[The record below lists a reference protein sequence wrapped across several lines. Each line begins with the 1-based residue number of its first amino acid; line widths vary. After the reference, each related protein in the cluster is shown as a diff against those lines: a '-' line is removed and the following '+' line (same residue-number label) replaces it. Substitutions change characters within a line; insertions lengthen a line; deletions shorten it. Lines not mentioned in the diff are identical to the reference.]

1 MGSRRA
7 HPHAP
12 LLRPSPA
19 DANTPP
25 MAERDDADEGA
36 AARGARRARD
46 EITDTSESY
55 DAQQEAA
62 ARFLAPPPRA
72 ASQGGTS
79 RVSFT
84 APPRLMPW
92 ADDLSSET
100 VLGPAFPA
108 EAGSR
113 LDPREPFGAD
123 GARQSFQHAMNA
135 STLDVA
141 SIRLDPWR
149 ELTPAPEAEPAEG
162 TWEEA
167 EPYQGDGPF
176 AAPLDAPAGSSPE
189 RGRASG
195 FEASSAPRETERP
208 ASAASRAGHSE
219 GVRARPGVI
228 GASTPQ
234 LGGPLLIQRR
244 TGKRAEV
251 PSPPAMPSRPD
262 RPASS
267 LPPERRYPKMRALL
281 ADPDAALGAPLRAR
295 AQPVPGTFF
304 PAARP
309 PPERPAPADLDQL
322 LATMA
327 EGLLV
332 GETPS
337 GETEVRVTL
346 RDEFFAGTELRIV
359 AGAGNIRARLVPPD
373 RSTYWSLNGNL
384 HELEQRLLGRGLRVT
399 ELEVVEPGA

>member
-1 MGSRRA
+1 
-7 HPHAP
+7 
-12 LLRPSPA
+12 
-19 DANTPP
+19 
-25 MAERDDADEGA
+25 MAERDDAQDGA
-36 AARGARRARD
+36 AAPGARQVRD

-55 DAQQEAA
+55 DARESAA
-62 ARFLAPPPRA
+62 ARFLSAPPRA
-72 ASQGGTS
+72 ASQGGAS

-92 ADDLSSET
+92 ADDLASET
-100 VLGPAFPA
+100 VLGPAFQA
-108 EAGSR
+108 EAGAR
-113 LDPREPFGAD
+113 VDPREPARAD
-123 GARQSFQHAMNA
+123 DARQSFLQAMKA
-135 STLDVA
+135 STPDVA
-141 SIRLDPWR
+141 SPRLDPWR
-149 ELTPAPEAEPAEG
+149 ELTPEPEPEPVEG
-162 TWEEA
+162 AWEEA
-167 EPYQGDGPF
+167 EPYAGDGPF
-176 AAPLDAPAGSSPE
+176 AAPLDAPADSSHE
-189 RGRASG
+189 RGRGVGLEPPSL
-195 FEASSAPRETERP
+195 PRETQRA
-208 ASAASRAGHSE
+208 ASTASRAGPSE
-219 GVRARPGVI
+219 AARARPGVS

-244 TGKRAEV
+244 TTKRAEA
-251 PSPPAMPSRPD
+251 PSGPAMPSRPN
-262 RPASS
+262 RPASP

-281 ADPDAALGAPLRAR
+281 ADPDVALGAPLRAR

-337 GETEVRVTL
+337 GETEIRVTL

-359 AGAGNIRARLVPPD
+359 AGAGTIRARLLPPD